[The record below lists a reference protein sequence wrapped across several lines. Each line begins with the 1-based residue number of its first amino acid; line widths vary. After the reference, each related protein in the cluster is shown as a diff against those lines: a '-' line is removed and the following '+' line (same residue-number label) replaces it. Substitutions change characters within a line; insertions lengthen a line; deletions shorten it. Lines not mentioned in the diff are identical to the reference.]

1 MKNKVLEMLISAA
14 LGTALGLAFT
24 GVMPAMAADTNSNTV
39 TQQVMEISDSE
50 TDNADTAGSLSV
62 EPSSSSLADST
73 VQEDE
78 YSSANREK
86 SDTPESD
93 EAEESTADFDDVTD
107 SSKETILEE
116 EQSSEPSPSDIKSNK
131 TGKKTMALLDE
142 TDIEILHSLQ
152 KDAKIN
158 AKELSEKLHISKTPI
173 YERIKRLENEGYI
186 KGYVAL
192 VDNKKIGLPLIIFC
206 NVSLAVHDDEH
217 IERFKEEIRN
227 IDEIMEC
234 YSTGGIYD
242 FFVKVVLKDLDAYN
256 QFVFEKLTKVHGIVK
271 MQSSFV
277 LNEIK
282 HTTVLN
288 IPKNS

>member
-1 MKNKVLEMLISAA
+1 
-14 LGTALGLAFT
+14 
-24 GVMPAMAADTNSNTV
+24 
-39 TQQVMEISDSE
+39 
-50 TDNADTAGSLSV
+50 
-62 EPSSSSLADST
+62 
-73 VQEDE
+73 
-78 YSSANREK
+78 
-86 SDTPESD
+86 
-93 EAEESTADFDDVTD
+93 
-107 SSKETILEE
+107 
-116 EQSSEPSPSDIKSNK
+116 
-131 TGKKTMALLDE
+131 MALLDE

-158 AKELSEKLHISKTPI
+158 TKELSEKLHISKTPI

-206 NVSLAVHDDEH
+206 NVSLAVHDDE
-217 IERFKEEIRN
+217 N

>member
-1 MKNKVLEMLISAA
+1 
-14 LGTALGLAFT
+14 
-24 GVMPAMAADTNSNTV
+24 
-39 TQQVMEISDSE
+39 
-50 TDNADTAGSLSV
+50 
-62 EPSSSSLADST
+62 
-73 VQEDE
+73 
-78 YSSANREK
+78 
-86 SDTPESD
+86 
-93 EAEESTADFDDVTD
+93 
-107 SSKETILEE
+107 
-116 EQSSEPSPSDIKSNK
+116 
-131 TGKKTMALLDE
+131 MALLDE

-234 YSTGGIYD
+234 YST
-242 FFVKVVLKDLDAYN
+242 
-256 QFVFEKLTKVHGIVK
+256 VFMISLSKWFLRI
-271 MQSSFV
+271 
-277 LNEIK
+277 
-282 HTTVLN
+282 
-288 IPKNS
+288 

>member
-1 MKNKVLEMLISAA
+1 MRSVDRYLLNEEKGIILLLAPPFNNSKLE
-14 LGTALGLAFT
+14 
-24 GVMPAMAADTNSNTV
+24 P
-39 TQQVMEISDSE
+39 
-50 TDNADTAGSLSV
+50 
-62 EPSSSSLADST
+62 
-73 VQEDE
+73 
-78 YSSANREK
+78 
-86 SDTPESD
+86 
-93 EAEESTADFDDVTD
+93 
-107 SSKETILEE
+107 
-116 EQSSEPSPSDIKSNK
+116 
-131 TGKKTMALLDE
+131 
-142 TDIEILHSLQ
+142 
-152 KDAKIN
+152 
-158 AKELSEKLHISKTPI
+158 
-173 YERIKRLENEGYI
+173 GYI